1 MLHAI
6 ARRRPWL
13 TTIVLAFAL
22 VLLAP
27 WHAAGAAPR
36 SSVNFASPSG
46 PEHRTDCPLL
56 APRAQAAPAQVP
68 RAAFV
73 PPEPTTDSALHDRAG
88 FTADSAARAGVALR
102 AAPVPSVPLYL
113 LTLRL
118 RR

>member
-6 ARRRPWL
+6 ARTTPWL
-13 TTIVLAFAL
+13 TTIALAFAL

-27 WHAAGAAPR
+27 GHAAGAAPL
-36 SSVNFASPSG
+36 SSANFASPSD

-68 RAAFV
+68 KAASV
-73 PPEPTTDSALHDRAG
+73 PPEPTTDSAPHDRAG
-88 FTADSAARAGVALR
+88 FIADSAARPGVALR
-102 AAPVPSVPLYL
+102 AAPVSSVPLYL

>member
-6 ARRRPWL
+6 ARTTPWL
-13 TTIVLAFAL
+13 SAIALAFAL

-36 SSVNFASPSG
+36 SSANFASPSD

-68 RAAFV
+68 KVAPAQ
-73 PPEPTTDSALHDRAG
+73 PEPTTGPALHDRAG
-88 FTADSAARAGVALR
+88 FMADCAVRAGVALR
-102 AAPVPSVPLYL
+102 AAPVPPVPLYL
-113 LTLRL
+113 LTSRL